1 MSVSVLA
8 RASKIDAEASSIA
21 TDVRRATT
29 TLEALFLRATDFTAF
44 MNANLTSE
52 FSQSDRDKYTD
63 KFVFAMANLGEVMAM
78 LTPLQAL
85 ETDGITVEQFL
96 ESHTGESPE
105 QYSKR
110 FD

>member
-44 MNANLTSE
+44 MNANITSE

-63 KFVFAMANLGEVMAM
+63 KFVFAMTNLGEVMAM

-85 ETDGITVEQFL
+85 ETDAITVEQFL

>member
-1 MSVSVLA
+1 MSVSTLA
-8 RASKIDAEASSIA
+8 RASKIDSEASSIE

-63 KFVFAMANLGEVMAM
+63 KFVVAMTNLNVVLSILA
-78 LTPLQAL
+78 PLQEL
-85 ETDGITVEQFL
+85 ETEVITVEQFL
-96 ESHTGESPE
+96 GSHTGQSPE

>member
-8 RASKIDAEASSIA
+8 RASKIDTEASSIA
-21 TDVRRATT
+21 TDVRRATA

-44 MNANLTSE
+44 MTANLTSE
-52 FSQSDRDKYTD
+52 FSQSDIDKYTD
-63 KFVFAMANLGEVMAM
+63 KFVFAMTNLGEVIE
-78 LTPLQAL
+78 LTTPLQSL
-85 ETDGITVEQFL
+85 ETEVITREQFL